1 MPFTASIGANQSN
14 CPREKKNQSEG
25 EAGEEQS
32 GLAGEDEVEYQVRG
46 EKISELL
53 VSLIIDL
60 REAVNLT
67 SEILGT
73 TPVVAISSN
82 LNGDHAEVA
91 QALWR

>member
-1 MPFTASIGANQSN
+1 MPFTASIGVNQRN

-60 REAVNLT
+60 RPKGSRKLD
-67 SEILGT
+67 IGGT
-73 TPVVAISSN
+73 GHHSSGCN
-82 LNGDHAEVA
+82 FLQLE
-91 QALWR
+91 R